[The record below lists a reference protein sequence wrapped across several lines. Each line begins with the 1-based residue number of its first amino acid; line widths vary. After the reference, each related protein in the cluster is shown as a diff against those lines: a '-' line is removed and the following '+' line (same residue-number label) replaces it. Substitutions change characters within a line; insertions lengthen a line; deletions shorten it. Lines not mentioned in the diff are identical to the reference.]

1 MKIFTTDDFADFMDN
16 NSLTQDIPNK
26 LLKVYNLLAKK
37 FVNINNSN
45 LEDNLYPMDF
55 KMHRGG
61 KGANP
66 REHR

>member
-1 MKIFTTDDFADFMDN
+1 MRIFTTDDFATFMDD
-16 NSLTQDIPNK
+16 NSLTKDIPNK

-37 FVNINNSN
+37 FVNINNN

>member
-45 LEDNLYPMDF
+45 LEDNIYPMDF

>member
-1 MKIFTTDDFADFMDN
+1 MKIFTTDDFAAFMDN

-37 FVNINNSN
+37 FVNINNN